1 LGFHDGTGKII
12 LMANIKATNIR
23 KGQVLVF
30 DGELFVVTD
39 YEHRKPGKGPAF
51 NQVVCKHYRT
61 GTQKRMKLSSDDVV
75 NQAYLESKDC
85 TYSFPEGDRFV
96 FMDSNSYEQYYL
108 DAGLVG
114 DQMKFVKD
122 NQSVVITF
130 FEGNPITLILPNA
143 VILEVAEAEI
153 SAKGDTVTNDKK
165 GAVCQTGLEVRV
177 PAYIVAGEIIKVN
190 TETGEFLGRA
200 KKDEA

>member
-1 LGFHDGTGKII
+1 
-12 LMANIKATNIR
+12 MANIKATNIR

>member
-1 LGFHDGTGKII
+1 
-12 LMANIKATNIR
+12 MANIKATNIR

-96 FMDSNSYEQYYL
+96 FMDTNSYEQYYL

>member
-1 LGFHDGTGKII
+1 
-12 LMANIKATNIR
+12 MANIKATNIR

-143 VILEVAEAEI
+143 VILEVSEAEI

>member
-1 LGFHDGTGKII
+1 
-12 LMANIKATNIR
+12 MANIKATNIR

-30 DGELFVVTD
+30 DGGLFVVTE

-85 TYSFPEGDRFV
+85 TYSYPEGDLFV
-96 FMDSNSYEQYYL
+96 FIDSSSFEQYYL
-108 DAGLVG
+108 DASLVG
-114 DQMKFVKD
+114 SQMKFVKD
-122 NQSVVITF
+122 NQEVVITF
-130 FEGNPITLILPNA
+130 FEGIPITLILPNA
-143 VILEVAEAEI
+143 VILEVSEAEI

-177 PAYIVAGEIIKVN
+177 PPYIVAGERIKVN

-200 KKDEA
+200 KKA